1 MKIDVL
7 LVVDW
12 RGYKGDSF
20 KSIVQGVSFNLYVLF
35 RENNFPIVYPS
46 SSSSS
51 TFYSNN
57 NILKYSLE
65 IAIRAKKG
73 GEFIYFP
80 FPSNR
85 SSRPFIENKKKKKR
99 KKRWEE
105 NVRLLIKWR
114 KERDILPRSK
124 LHYKPLNLIFSLHS
138 HEV

>member
-1 MKIDVL
+1 ML

-73 GEFIYFP
+73 GEFILSVP
-80 FPSNR
+80 FQP
-85 SSRPFIENKKKKKR
+85 
-99 KKRWEE
+99 
-105 NVRLLIKWR
+105 
-114 KERDILPRSK
+114 ILETFYR
-124 LHYKPLNLIFSLHS
+124 
-138 HEV
+138 E